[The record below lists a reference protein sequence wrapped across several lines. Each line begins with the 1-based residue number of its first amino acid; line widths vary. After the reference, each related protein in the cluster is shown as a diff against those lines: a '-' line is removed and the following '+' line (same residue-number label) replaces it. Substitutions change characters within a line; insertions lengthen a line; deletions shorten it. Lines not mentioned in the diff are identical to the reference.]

1 MGDAV
6 QVNHSEQWLP
16 WLPIIEHNSLE
27 SLSVTW
33 QVLTRSRPQYT
44 RTSEQT
50 SLASLAGAAGPHS
63 DIAAGWLAGPS
74 LNGLHCHV
82 WTLA

>member
-6 QVNHSEQWLP
+6 QVNQLEQWLP

-44 RTSEQT
+44 R
-50 SLASLAGAAGPHS
+50 H
-63 DIAAGWLAGPS
+63 I
-74 LNGLHCHV
+74 
-82 WTLA
+82 